1 MQHEQH
7 IILFDG
13 VCNLCNGIVQFVIKN
28 DRRKIFHFASLQSAA
43 GQKILANAGF
53 QNHNMQSFVY
63 VKGRS
68 VYVKSDA
75 ALQVARQLGFPFKIL
90 WLFIALP
97 KFIRDSLYDFIAKN
111 RYRLFGKKDE
121 CMLPGPGIKNRFL

>member
-13 VCNLCNGIVQFVIKN
+13 VCNLCNGVVQFVIKN

-43 GQKILANAGF
+43 GQKILADAGF
-53 QNHNMQSFVY
+53 LNHNMQSFVY
-63 VKGRS
+63 VKGRR